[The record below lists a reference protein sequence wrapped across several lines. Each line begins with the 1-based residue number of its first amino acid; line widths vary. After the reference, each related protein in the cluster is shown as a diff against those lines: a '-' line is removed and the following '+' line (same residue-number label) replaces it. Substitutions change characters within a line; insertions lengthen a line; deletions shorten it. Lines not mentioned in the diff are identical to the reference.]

1 MKFTKESAL
10 VKVWVANVENELY
23 TLEQIP
29 ALYNLRDIVIEV
41 LEDNET
47 I

>member
-10 VKVWVANVENELY
+10 VKIWVANVKNGTY
-23 TLEQIP
+23 TLEQVP

-41 LEDNET
+41 LEDEAK
-47 I
+47 